1 MTVTQAYKIRSFKPA
16 DLSRVVRINQVCLP
30 ENYPESFFLL
40 IYSSFPEGFLVAES
54 SDIDGYTMN
63 RIEMG
68 SPSLQSTRWP
78 LKRIKKG
85 HVISIAV
92 MPYARRQ
99 KVGVKL
105 MLASLKEMSE
115 QGAEECFLEVRESNE
130 SAIEMYYNLGFSK
143 KKLLKKYYSD
153 SESAYLMAIPLPI
166 PDFFIEDEDL
176 F

>member
-1 MTVTQAYKIRSFKPA
+1 MKSKTLVFYKIT
-16 DLSRVVRINQVCLP
+16 LSIFI
-30 ENYPESFFLL
+30 SFFVLSFTSL
-40 IYSSFPEGFLVAES
+40 IGDGVFLNPSIAES

-68 SPSLQSTRWP
+68 SPSLQNSRWP

-99 KVGVKL
+99 KIGVKL
-105 MLASLKEMSE
+105 MVTSLKEMSK

-130 SAIEMYYNLGFSK
+130 SAIELYEKLGFSK
-143 KKLLKKYYSD
+143 IKLLKKYYSD

-166 PDFFIEDEDL
+166 PEFFIEDEDH

>member
-1 MTVTQAYKIRSFKPA
+1 MTVTESYTIRPFKPA

-54 SDIDGYTMN
+54 SEIDGYTMN

-68 SPSLQSTRWP
+68 SPSLQPTRWP

-99 KVGVKL
+99 RIGLKL
-105 MLASLKEMSE
+105 ILTSIKEMKN
-115 QGAEECFLEVRESNE
+115 QGAEECFLEVRQSNT
-130 SAIEMYYNLGFSK
+130 SAIELYEKLGFK
-143 KKLLKKYYSD
+143 KIKLLRKYYSD
-153 SESAYLMAIPLPI
+153 NESAYFMALDLTDP
-166 PDFFIEDEDL
+166 DL
-176 F
+176 FEDI